1 MKCESNLGVNPF
13 RRLLSDEAKMDILN
27 WMLSGDPFPPEYR
40 VQGVSFLF
48 DGGRYSA
55 FLVDR
60 PRVEASRIVWEK
72 KVYPEKQGMV
82 GAKLTAVVV
91 VYGDATEDRVEVA
104 PVVLCEGT
112 DKAVFTV
119 ALKW

>member
-1 MKCESNLGVNPF
+1 M
-13 RRLLSDEAKMDILN
+13 
-27 WMLSGDPFPPEYR
+27 
-40 VQGVSFLF
+40 F

-60 PRVEASRIVWEK
+60 PRIEASRVVWETRVHPK
-72 KVYPEKQGMV
+72 GQGMV

-91 VYGDATEDRVEVA
+91 VYADGTEDRVEVD
-104 PVVLCEGT
+104 PVILREGT
-112 DKAVFTV
+112 EKAVFTV